1 MKAKV
6 ESDFPHERE
15 LIASLAH
22 SFEQPLG
29 MLSVTWPF
37 GPEFY
42 PTWLE
47 LLKTHSYP

>member
-1 MKAKV
+1 MKARA
-6 ESDFPHERE
+6 ESGLPHEQE
-15 LIASLAH
+15 LTASLAH

-29 MLSVTWPF
+29 MFSVTWPS
-37 GPEFY
+37 GLEFC